1 MRLTRVLVP
10 SVRAS
15 PAAGKVAE
23 RLGFSPALR
32 ASFALRMRPMH
43 AVPEQLSPLVVALPS
58 SHVRALARCSQPTGA
73 GELTSVVQRLPS
85 SQGGRLV
92 LVVVELLVLVLVELL
107 VLVLVEL
114 LVLVLVELLVLVL
127 VELLVLVVELLLV
140 DVVEVLVLLVELLL
154 VELLLEVDVEVEVV
168 VVVTQPAMGAYWQ
181 PVAGAQLSVVQGFAS
196 SQLIGVW
203 VQPLAGAQPSVVHTF
218 ASSQLMALPPT
229 HWPARQASAV
239 VQALAS
245 SQGVPLATA
254 VCVQTPT

>member
-1 MRLTRVLVP
+1 MKLSRVLVP

-43 AVPEQLSPLVVALPS
+43 AAPEQLSPLVVALPS

-85 SQGGRLV
+85 SQGGTLV
-92 LVVVELLVLVLVELL
+92 LVV
-107 VLVLVEL
+107 
-114 LVLVLVELLVLVL
+114 

-140 DVVEVLVLLVELLL
+140 ELLELVELLVLVVELLL

-168 VVVTQPAMGAYWQ
+168 VVVTQPGM
-181 PVAGAQLSVVQGFAS
+181 
-196 SQLIGVW
+196 
-203 VQPLAGAQPSVVHTF
+203 
-218 ASSQLMALPPT
+218 
-229 HWPARQASAV
+229 
-239 VQALAS
+239 
-245 SQGVPLATA
+245 
-254 VCVQTPT
+254 

>member
-1 MRLTRVLVP
+1 MKLTRVLVP

-43 AVPEQLSPLVVALPS
+43 AVPEQLSPVVVALPS
-58 SHVRALARCSQPTGA
+58 SHVRALPRCSQPTGA

-85 SQGGRLV
+85 SQGGT
-92 LVVVELLVLVLVELL
+92 LVVKVVEVLVLVELL
-107 VLVLVEL
+107 LVLVEL
-114 LVLVLVELLVLVL
+114 VLVLV
-127 VELLVLVVELLLV
+127 
-140 DVVEVLVLLVELLL
+140 VELLL

-168 VVVTQPAMGAYWQ
+168 VVVTQPGIGACWQ
-181 PVAGAQLSVVQGFAS
+181 PVAGAQVSVVQGFPS
-196 SQLIGVW
+196 SQLTGLW
-203 VQPLAGAQPSVVHTF
+203 VQPLAGSQPSAVHRF

-239 VQALAS
+239 VQAFAS
-245 SQGVPLATA
+245 LQGVPSATG
-254 VCVQTPT
+254 VYVQTPA

>member
-32 ASFALRMRPMH
+32 VSFPLRMRPMQV
-43 AVPEQLSPLVVALPS
+43 VPEQVSPVAVALPS
-58 SHVRALARCSQPTGA
+58 SHATALARCSQPTGA

-114 LVLVLVELLVLVL
+114 LVLV
-127 VELLVLVVELLLV
+127 VELLLV
-140 DVVEVLVLLVELLL
+140 DVVEVLVLLVELLLVELLL

-168 VVVTQPAMGAYWQ
+168 VVVTQPAMGACWQ
-181 PVAGAQLSVVQGFAS
+181 PVSGAQLSVVQGFAS

-254 VCVQTPT
+254 VCVQTPA

>member
-32 ASFALRMRPMH
+32 VSFPLRMRPMQV
-43 AVPEQLSPLVVALPS
+43 VPEQVSPVAVALPS
-58 SHVRALARCSQPTGA
+58 SHATALARCSQPTGA

-114 LVLVLVELLVLVL
+114 LVL
-127 VELLVLVVELLLV
+127 ELLVLVVELLV

-168 VVVTQPAMGAYWQ
+168 VVVTQPAMGACWQ

-254 VCVQTPT
+254 VCVQTPA

>member
-32 ASFALRMRPMH
+32 VSFPLRMRPMQV
-43 AVPEQLSPLVVALPS
+43 VPEQVSPVAVALPS
-58 SHVRALARCSQPTGA
+58 SHATALARCSQPTGA

-154 VELLLEVDVEVEVV
+154 EVDVEVEVV
-168 VVVTQPAMGAYWQ
+168 VVVTQPAMGACWQ
-181 PVAGAQLSVVQGFAS
+181 PVSGAQLSVVQGFAS

-254 VCVQTPT
+254 VCVQTPA

>member
-1 MRLTRVLVP
+1 MKLTRVLVP

-43 AVPEQLSPLVVALPS
+43 AVPEQVSPAVVALPS
-58 SHVRALARCSQPTGA
+58 SHATALARCSQPVGA

-107 VLVLVEL
+107 V
-114 LVLVLVELLVLVL
+114 
-127 VELLVLVVELLLV
+127 VELLVLVVELLL
-140 DVVEVLVLLVELLL
+140 D
-154 VELLLEVDVEVEVV
+154 VDVEVEVV
-168 VVVTQPAMGAYWQ
+168 VVVEQPAMAACWQ
-181 PVAGAQLSVVQGFAS
+181 PLAGAQLSAVQGFPS
-196 SQLIGVW
+196 SQLIGLW
-203 VQPLAGAQPSVVHTF
+203 VQPLAGAQPSVVHRF
-218 ASSQLMALPPT
+218 ASSQLMAPPT

-245 SQGVPLATA
+245 LQGVPLATA
-254 VCVQTPT
+254 VCVQTPA